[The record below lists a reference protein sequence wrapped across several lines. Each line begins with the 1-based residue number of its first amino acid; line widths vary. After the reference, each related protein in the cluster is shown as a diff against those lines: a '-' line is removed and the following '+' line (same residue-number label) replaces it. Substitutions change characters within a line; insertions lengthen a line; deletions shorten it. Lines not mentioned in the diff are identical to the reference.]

1 MHIILAFPNAYYA
14 RLEPLGKLKNMPAVQ
29 NEVLYAMQPE
39 LAPTD
44 AAAPARFGA
53 KDIFDLSWKS
63 LLDAYSCTECG
74 KCTAACPANSTGK
87 LLSPRK
93 IMMATRDR
101 LEAVGKNINE
111 KIIDTAFS
119 ANFSYHNGA
128 ANITGKEAAK
138 AYYTAFFNSFSN
150 GQLEILEMYEQGD
163 KVICRWLFTGFHTGA
178 YQGISATGVR
188 VTVEGVSIARIS
200 GNLLTEE
207 RVYMNDLALLQ
218 QIGGVTVIKK

>member
-1 MHIILAFPNAYYA
+1 MKRIAAVLFVSIIFIFSSCSQQNAMETRQSQYRHIC
-14 RLEPLGKLKNMPAVQ
+14 
-29 NEVLYAMQPE
+29 
-39 LAPTD
+39 D
-44 AAAPARFGA
+44 ALFN
-53 KDIFDLSWKS
+53 KYQLQ
-63 LLDAYSCTECG
+63 
-74 KCTAACPANSTGK
+74 
-87 LLSPRK
+87 
-93 IMMATRDR
+93 
-101 LEAVGKNINE
+101 
-111 KIIDTAFS
+111 IIDTAFS

-138 AYYTAFFNSFSN
+138 AYYTAFFTSFSN

-163 KVICRWLFTGFHTGA
+163 KVISRWLFTGFHTGA

-207 RVYMNDLALLQ
+207 RVYMNELGLLQ